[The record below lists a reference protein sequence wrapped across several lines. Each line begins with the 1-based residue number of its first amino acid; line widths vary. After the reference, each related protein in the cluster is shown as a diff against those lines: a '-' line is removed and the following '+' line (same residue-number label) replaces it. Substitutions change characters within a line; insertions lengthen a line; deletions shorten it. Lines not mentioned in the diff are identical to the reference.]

1 MTVEDIAETS
11 RYSSRQLHL
20 WFEEYLDIQ
29 SELVRLLGCRKQVWC
44 TRDAVP
50 GGSRVQKQPLVL
62 TKDVTEGRCMQK
74 DAVLHTKDV
83 TEGSCVQRDAILL
96 TKILEGNNLL
106 LRRFLPH

>member
-1 MTVEDIAETS
+1 M
-11 RYSSRQLHL
+11 
-20 WFEEYLDIQ
+20 WFLMA
-29 SELVRLLGCRKQVWC
+29 LGCRNSLWC

-50 GGSRVQKQPLVL
+50 SGSRVQKQPLVH

-96 TKILEGNNLL
+96 TKILEGNNLQ